1 MADLPATRL
10 ATNAPPFTN
19 TGCDFFGPFEIKRGR
34 SIVKRYG
41 VIFTCLTTR
50 AVHIEIADSLDTDSC
65 INAIRRFI
73 SRRGPVRSI
82 TSDNGSNFISANA
95 QLKASFQEINNEK
108 ISHLL
113 IEQGIEWNFNP
124 PTGSHFGGI
133 WERLIRSIRKILNG
147 LLKEQMVRLS
157 DDSLQTLMCEVEYIM
172 NNRPITKVSSDP
184 SDLEALTPN
193 HLLLGRATGVNVP
206 GVFSPHDNYVRRR
219 WRQVQY
225 LSDLFWKRFVSEY
238 MPLLQERQKWLTPR
252 RNVQIGDIVLL
263 VDNTPRTSWALG
275 RITDVLPDKRGIV
288 RIAKVKT
295 KGTVLERPIDK
306 LVMVLE
312 SDNP

>member
-1 MADLPATRL
+1 
-10 ATNAPPFTN
+10 
-19 TGCDFFGPFEIKRGR
+19 
-34 SIVKRYG
+34 
-41 VIFTCLTTR
+41 
-50 AVHIEIADSLDTDSC
+50 
-65 INAIRRFI
+65 
-73 SRRGPVRSI
+73 
-82 TSDNGSNFISANA
+82 
-95 QLKASFQEINNEK
+95 
-108 ISHLL
+108 
-113 IEQGIEWNFNP
+113 
-124 PTGSHFGGI
+124 
-133 WERLIRSIRKILNG
+133 
-147 LLKEQMVRLS
+147 MVRLS

-206 GVFSPHDNYVRRR
+206 GVFSQHDNYVRCR